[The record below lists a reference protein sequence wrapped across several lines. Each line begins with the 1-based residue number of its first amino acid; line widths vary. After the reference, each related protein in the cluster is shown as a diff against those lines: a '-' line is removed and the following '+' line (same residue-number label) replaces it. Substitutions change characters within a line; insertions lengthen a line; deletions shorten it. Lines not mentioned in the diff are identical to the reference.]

1 MKTDSEHPGGIDS
14 LKAYRDWKST
24 IDTAAYKG
32 HEKGLEEGLK
42 KGRREGRIEGRKEG
56 LAEGR
61 REQTLVFARQ
71 MKANKEPLDKI
82 AQYTGLTAEE
92 IEKLL

>member
-32 HEKGLEEGLK
+32 HEKGLEERLR
-42 KGRREGRIEGRKEG
+42 KGRKEGRAEGRKEG
-56 LAEGR
+56 R
-61 REQTLVFARQ
+61 RKQAFAIARQ
-71 MKANKEPLDKI
+71 MKADQEPPDKI
-82 AQYTGLTAEE
+82 MRYTGLTEAE
-92 IEKLL
+92 IDRL

>member
-32 HEKGLEEGLK
+32 HEKGLEEGLRK
-42 KGRREGRIEGRKEG
+42 GRKEG
-56 LAEGR
+56 RAEGR
-61 REQTLVFARQ
+61 REQAFAIARQ
-71 MKANKEPLDKI
+71 MKADQEPLNKI
-82 AQYTGLTAEE
+82 MRYTGLTEAE
-92 IEKLL
+92 IDRL

>member
-32 HEKGLEEGLK
+32 HEKGLEEGLRK
-42 KGRREGRIEGRKEG
+42 GRKEG
-56 LAEGR
+56 R
-61 REQTLVFARQ
+61 RKQAFAIARQ
-71 MKANKEPLDKI
+71 MKADQEPLDKI
-82 AQYTGLTAEE
+82 MRYTGLTEAE
-92 IEKLL
+92 IDRFIA

>member
-32 HEKGLEEGLK
+32 HEKGLEERLR
-42 KGRREGRIEGRKEG
+42 KGRKEGRAEGRKEG
-56 LAEGR
+56 R
-61 REQTLVFARQ
+61 REQAFAIARQ
-71 MKANKEPLDKI
+71 MKADQEPPDKI
-82 AQYTGLTAEE
+82 MRYTGLTEAE
-92 IEKLL
+92 IDRL

>member
-1 MKTDSEHPGGIDS
+1 MKKVWK
-14 LKAYRDWKST
+14 KASK
-24 IDTAAYKG
+24 
-32 HEKGLEEGLK
+32 
-42 KGRREGRIEGRKEG
+42 EGRIEGRKEG

-82 AQYTGLTAEE
+82 AQYTGLTVEE

>member
-32 HEKGLEEGLK
+32 HEKGLEEGLR
-42 KGRREGRIEGRKEG
+42 KGRKEGRKEG
-56 LAEGR
+56 R
-61 REQTLVFARQ
+61 REQAFAIARQ
-71 MKANKEPLDKI
+71 MKADQEPPDKI
-82 AQYTGLTAEE
+82 MRYTGLTEAE
-92 IEKLL
+92 IDRL

>member
-32 HEKGLEEGLK
+32 HEKGLEEGLR
-42 KGRREGRIEGRKEG
+42 KGRK
-56 LAEGR
+56 EGR
-61 REQTLVFARQ
+61 REQAFAIARQ
-71 MKANKEPLDKI
+71 MKADQEPPDKI
-82 AQYTGLTAEE
+82 MRYTGLTEAE
-92 IEKLL
+92 IDRL

>member
-32 HEKGLEEGLK
+32 HEKGLEEGLR
-42 KGRREGRIEGRKEG
+42 KGRKEGRAEGRKEG
-56 LAEGR
+56 RKEGR
-61 REQTLVFARQ
+61 REQAFAIARQ
-71 MKANKEPLDKI
+71 MKADQEPLNKI
-82 AQYTGLTAEE
+82 MRYTGLTEAE
-92 IEKLL
+92 IDRL

>member
-32 HEKGLEEGLK
+32 HEKGLEEGLR
-42 KGRREGRIEGRKEG
+42 KGRKEGRAEGRKEG
-56 LAEGR
+56 R
-61 REQTLVFARQ
+61 RKQAFAIARQ
-71 MKANKEPLDKI
+71 MKADQEPLDKI
-82 AQYTGLTAEE
+82 MRYTGLTEAE
-92 IEKLL
+92 IDRL

>member
-32 HEKGLEEGLK
+32 HEKGLEEGLR
-42 KGRREGRIEGRKEG
+42 KGRK
-56 LAEGR
+56 EGR
-61 REQTLVFARQ
+61 REQAFAIARQ
-71 MKANKEPLDKI
+71 MKADQEPLNKI
-82 AQYTGLTAEE
+82 MRYTGLTEAE
-92 IEKLL
+92 IDRL

>member
-32 HEKGLEEGLK
+32 HEKGLEERLR
-42 KGRREGRIEGRKEG
+42 KGRKEGRAEGRKEG
-56 LAEGR
+56 R
-61 REQTLVFARQ
+61 REQAFAIARQ
-71 MKANKEPLDKI
+71 MKADQEPLNKI
-82 AQYTGLTAEE
+82 MRYTGLTEAE
-92 IEKLL
+92 IDRL

>member
-32 HEKGLEEGLK
+32 HEKGLEEGLRK
-42 KGRREGRIEGRKEG
+42 GRKEG
-56 LAEGR
+56 RAEGR
-61 REQTLVFARQ
+61 REQAFAIARQ
-71 MKANKEPLDKI
+71 MKADQEPPDKI
-82 AQYTGLTAEE
+82 MRYTGLTEAE
-92 IEKLL
+92 IDRL

>member
-32 HEKGLEEGLK
+32 HEKGLEEGLR
-42 KGRREGRIEGRKEG
+42 KGRKEGRAEGRKEG
-56 LAEGR
+56 RKEGR
-61 REQTLVFARQ
+61 REQAFAIARQ
-71 MKANKEPLDKI
+71 MKADQEPPDKI
-82 AQYTGLTAEE
+82 MRYTGLTEAE
-92 IEKLL
+92 IDRL